1 MNEIVPRFEFRV
13 FGHGFDTI
21 ERRIREMAPCESIN
35 ESREIYLLDNEDCDH
50 NVKIRGSRLEFKCLL
65 ERAGGLERWEPAGAW
80 VFPVDLGTIP
90 GRLFPVAA
98 LAQVSPFPA
107 ALTQRELLNHIAP
120 VSERSGPLYRA
131 NIFKRRFRFT
141 LQDCPVEIDRILVN
155 GAAIESIAIESAQ
168 ADQVLA
174 VRSAL
179 AMEQFENVA
188 YPLAI
193 SRIMGI
199 RPLPDEEDYE

>member
-13 FGHGFDTI
+13 FGHGFDAI
-21 ERRIREMAPCESIN
+21 EGRIRETAPCESIN
-35 ESREIYLLDNEDCDH
+35 ESREIYLLDNEDCDR
-50 NVKIRGSRLEFKCLL
+50 NVKIRGSRLELKRLL
-65 ERAGGLERWEPAGAW
+65 ERSEGLERWEPAGVWA
-80 VFPVDLGTIP
+80 FPVDLGAIP

-120 VSERSGPLYRA
+120 DSERSAPLYRA

-141 LQDCPVEIDRILVN
+141 LQDCPVEIDHILVN
-155 GAAIESIAIESAQ
+155 GAVIESIAIESQHAER
-168 ADQVLA
+168 VLS

-179 AMEQFENVA
+179 AMAQFENVA